1 MQWQIL
7 GEKHEKDKLEQKL
20 EYERKIREQRE
31 SEANMMMT
39 GMKDQMVEMNRI
51 HAKEREED
59 EKRRTREQGEF
70 ERRIHDQ
77 FESFTKRVEDERKI
91 SREELA
97 KANEKATTAEEEVIR
112 LKSRGLWDRLRNN

>member
-7 GEKHEKDKLEQKL
+7 GEKHAKDKLEQKL

-97 KANEKATTAEEEVIR
+97 KANEKATTAEKEVIR